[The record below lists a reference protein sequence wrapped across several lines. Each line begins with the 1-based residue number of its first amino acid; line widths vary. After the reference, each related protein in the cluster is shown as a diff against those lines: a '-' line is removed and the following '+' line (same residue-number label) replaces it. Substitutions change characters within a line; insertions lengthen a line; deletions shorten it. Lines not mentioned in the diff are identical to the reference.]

1 MANIR
6 MSQAVLVQELKDWEF
21 KQTDLDN
28 WMPVKTVPTNVH
40 LDLIANDVIPD
51 PFLGFNELKCEWVA
65 DKSWT
70 YRTKLPDIGPTR
82 EGQVHELVFDGLDT
96 FATVKVNGNVVLE
109 SDNMFIP
116 HRIDVT
122 KKLEGGSANFLE
134 IDFRSALY
142 EGRKIKDAHPEHK
155 WVGFNADMARL
166 ATRKAQY
173 HWGWDWGPVL
183 MTCGPWRA
191 VRLETSYA
199 RISDMRVDYDLNES
213 LDDVVVRVAVSTE
226 RSSETDV
233 KIAIRSDKDLISEKT
248 VTVDS
253 KGFAKA
259 DFHISQPKLWYP
271 YGYGKQPLYTCEAVL
286 VLNGHD
292 VQSCSRRIGFR
303 RGELVQ
309 EPDEVGKTFFFRING
324 IDVFCGGSCWIPADS
339 FTPRITKERYQ
350 SWLQTMVDGYQVMI
364 RIWGGGIWEED
375 IFYDTCDELGILVWQ
390 DFMFGCGNYPAAIK
404 EFRDSVEAECVAQVK
419 RIRHHPSIII
429 YAGNNEDY
437 QVQEQCGL
445 TYDYSDKNPEN
456 WLKTDFPA
464 RYIYEKMLPEV
475 IASHSPHVPYH
486 PGSPWGDG
494 LISSDQTV
502 GDMHQW
508 NVWHGTQEKYQIFDT
523 LGGRFNSEFGMEAF
537 PHIDTIK
544 YYVTDPT
551 ELYPQSHMIDFH
563 NKADGHERRIA
574 TYLIENFRTTDP
586 SLEAYIHLTQLSQS
600 DALMYGYR
608 GWRRQWGQKRHC
620 GGALVWQFNDCWP
633 VTSWAIIDYFQRKK
647 PAYYAMR
654 RVLAPI
660 AIAVKRAHHDW
671 SVVHARPAKTS
682 TYECWVSSNS
692 TKDVT
697 ASKVELK
704 FISIAT
710 GKEIKRAM
718 TRESIKITA
727 NGTTNIFEGVIDN
740 EKEEPHVLAA
750 RIWVDGEGGLVS
762 RDVDW
767 PQPLK
772 YLNMEKRGVKV
783 SFNDGKIT
791 VTSNKPTKGLV
802 FEERE
807 GVLVNDS
814 AVDIVPG
821 DEQVITVRGLK
832 SGDAPLKWRYYGQ
845 LMEDLSASVDRY
857 RSVFERLFPGRSI
870 EQLAPLSKDDLIAII
885 GIPPAKNDQS
895 TQISELGSP
904 ISTLGSEGAESL
916 ETLIQ
921 APEQDPVADEA
932 TLHQARVH
940 GISDDVNGLS
950 LSLDRPS
957 SYVGVSSI
965 TAALKVICRVAPATR
980 RLLALGHTE
989 TALPSRTDSPD
1000 VTSIDPA
1007 YLPPAELGQVLIET
1021 YFRKVH
1027 PLMPMLDEKH
1037 FWQTWLYGERKDHAW
1052 MALLNTVLALGSVMS
1067 SDCTDN
1073 SHDAYYQR
1081 AMQLLDLDSLG
1092 SGNLLVVQALG
1103 LLSGYYLHYV
1113 SRPNLANSLMGAT
1126 LRQATVLGLHREYTD
1141 AGVDSGI
1148 SAHKTMSADIRRRTW
1163 WSLYVLDTWAN
1174 TTTGRPS
1181 LGQQDKG
1188 ITVQVPY
1195 VKDVSDPATASFL
1208 PLVHNV
1214 AFCRIASQIQD
1225 VLSAS
1230 PLLPFDDL
1238 NRLDKELLQ
1247 WHTSLPIYLKPA
1259 SSSTTENQRP
1269 QKRDTIAKILET
1281 PSMIM
1286 HWKYQ
1291 NLRLL
1296 LHRPYLLATALRNG
1310 DRDLLSAEEKVG
1322 STRCQAIAA
1331 RTIEDISDVCPEDL
1345 LAGWNGVWFM
1355 YQAVMVPLVCIS
1367 SSLGK
1372 SRKQVADDKQNIAT
1386 TNLTTVE
1393 TADEDAK
1400 HHEQVRLQERQALI
1414 EKALQFFER
1423 MDRWSVAAKKSHD
1436 VVSRLYEV
1444 SKILASDNWEHIL
1457 AAQDQSARVHN
1468 PSLDIGTAVSG
1479 HIDQANDFDKTQLP
1493 FSSSDMM
1500 TKDIWGLS
1508 PNGAAAMNN
1517 FWFDDMMWD
1526 VPVADIE
1533 MFENTGNGLSYS
1545 ELDWLASLDT
1555 QTANEQTWQ
1564 FQQ

>member
-1 MANIR
+1 MTQPATK
-6 MSQAVLVQELKDWEF
+6 QALVTREIKESWEF
-21 KQTDLDN
+21 KQTDLDD

-40 LDLIANDVIPD
+40 LDLIANNVIPD

-70 YRTKLPDIGPTR
+70 YRTTLPDVGAAKD
-82 EGQVHELVFDGLDT
+82 GQVHELVFDGLDT
-96 FATVKVNGNVVLE
+96 FATVKVNGDVVLE

-116 HRIDVT
+116 HRVNVT
-122 KKLEGGSANFLE
+122 EALKNADSNVLE
-134 IDFRSALY
+134 IDFRSALV

-199 RISDMRVDYDLNES
+199 RISDLRVDYDLNKS
-213 LDDVVVRVAVSTE
+213 LDDVIVRVSVNTE
-226 RSSETDV
+226 RSHGADARISILDGSDV
-233 KIAIRSDKDLISEKT
+233 IFEKT
-248 VTVDS
+248 VAIDS
-253 KGFAKA
+253 KGLAKA
-259 DFHISQPKLWYP
+259 DFHIAHPKLWYP
-271 YGYGKQPLYTCEAVL
+271 HGYGEQPLYTCQAVL
-286 VLNGHD
+286 VIKGQD
-292 VQSCSRRIGFR
+292 IQTCGRKTGFR

-324 IDVFCGGSCWIPADS
+324 VDVFCGGSCWIPADS
-339 FTPRITKERYQ
+339 FTPRVTKAKYQ
-350 SWLQTMVDGYQVMI
+350 SWLQTLVDGYQVMV

-404 EFRDSVEAECVAQVK
+404 EFRESVEAECVAQVK
-419 RIRHHPSIII
+419 RIRHHPSIVI

-445 TYDYSDKNPEN
+445 TYDYADKDPEN
-456 WLKTDFPA
+456 WLRTDFPA
-464 RYIYEKMLPEV
+464 RYLYEKTLPEV
-475 IASHSPHVPYH
+475 IAAHSPHVPYH

-544 YYVTDPT
+544 YYVTDPA

-574 TYLIENFRTTDP
+574 TYLIENFRTTDT

-608 GWRRQWGQKRHC
+608 GWRQQWGKKRLC
-620 GGALVWQFNDCWP
+620 GGALVWQLNDCWP

-660 AIAVKRAHHDW
+660 AVAVKRAHHDW

-682 TYECWVSSNS
+682 PFECWVSSNS
-692 TKDVT
+692 TKEVT
-697 ASKVELK
+697 ATKVELK

-710 GKEIKRAM
+710 GKEIKEALVKKNV
-718 TRESIKITA
+718 KITA
-727 NGTTNIFEGVIDN
+727 NGTTNVFDGELNN

-750 RIWVDGEGGLVS
+750 RIWIEGESDVIS

-772 YLNMEKRGVKV
+772 YLNMDERGVKV
-783 SFNDGKIT
+783 TFDDGKIT
-791 VTSNKPTKGLV
+791 VTSAKPTKGLV

-821 DEQVITVRGLK
+821 DQQTITVKGLK
-832 SGDAPLKWRYYGQ
+832 PGDAPLKWRYYGQ
-845 LMEDLSASVDRY
+845 ILQAEKDSLRWCYTLRPIKRMLVSTRSHLFGSCHPRIEDLAASVERY
-857 RSVFERLFPGRSI
+857 RLVFQRLFPGRDI
-870 EQLAPLSKDDLIAII
+870 EQLALLSKDDLVAALDAP
-885 GIPPAKNDQS
+885 PPATDLS
-895 TQISELGSP
+895 TRTLELGSP
-904 ISTLGSEGAESL
+904 TSTLESEGADSL

-932 TLHQARVH
+932 TRHQARVQ

-980 RLLALGHTE
+980 RLLALGQPE
-989 TALPSRTDSPD
+989 TALPSRTGSPSLD
-1000 VTSIDPA
+1000 LENLDPM
-1007 YLPPAELGQVLIET
+1007 YTPPADVGHVLIET
-1021 YFRKVH
+1021 YFNKVH
-1027 PLMPMLDEKH
+1027 PLMPMLDEQQ
-1037 FWQTWLYGERKDHAW
+1037 FWQIWLYGERRDSAW
-1052 MALLNTVLALGSVMS
+1052 LALLNTVLALGSVMS
-1067 SDCTDN
+1067 SECTSN
-1073 SHDAYYQR
+1073 AHEAYYQR

-1092 SGNLLVVQALG
+1092 SGNTLVVQALG
-1103 LLSGYYLHYV
+1103 LLSGYY
-1113 SRPNLANSLMGAT
+1113 RPNLANNLMGAT
-1126 LRQATVLGLHREYTD
+1126 LRQATVLD
-1141 AGVDSGI
+1141 A
-1148 SAHKTMSADIRRRTW
+1148 
-1163 WSLYVLDTWAN
+1163 
-1174 TTTGRPS
+1174 
-1181 LGQQDKG
+1181 QD
-1188 ITVQVPY
+1188 PE
-1195 VKDVSDPATASFL
+1195 TAKFL
-1208 PLVHNV
+1208 PLVYNV
-1214 AFCRIASQIQD
+1214 QFCRIATQIQD
-1225 VLSAS
+1225 ALCAT
-1230 PLLPFDDL
+1230 PILPFDEL
-1238 NRLDKELLQ
+1238 NRLDRELLQ
-1247 WHTSLPIYLKPA
+1247 WHTDLPA
-1259 SSSTTENQRP
+1259 SLKLDASTNGNSQQSSKTHPDAAGILRTT
-1269 QKRDTIAKILET
+1269 
-1281 PSMIM
+1281 SMIM
-1286 HWKYQ
+1286 HWRYQ

-1296 LHRPYLLATALRNG
+1296 LHRPYLLATALRSG
-1310 DRDLLSAEEKVG
+1310 SDATLSAEEKVG
-1322 STRCQAIAA
+1322 VGRCRAVAA
-1331 RTIEDISDVCPEDL
+1331 RTISDISSMCPEDL

-1355 YQAVMVPLVCIS
+1355 YQAVMVPLVCAF

-1372 SRKQVADDKQNIAT
+1372 SQSRPMDETQSETDGREKASDKARTRDQT
-1386 TNLTTVE
+1386 G
-1393 TADEDAK
+1393 
-1400 HHEQVRLQERQALI
+1400 LQEWQAQIEQAL
-1414 EKALQFFER
+1414 QYFER
-1423 MDRWSVAAKKSHD
+1423 MTHWSTTAKKSRD
-1436 VVSRLYEV
+1436 VVSRLYEA
-1444 SKILASDNWEHIL
+1444 SKHLADQDFRSRFS
-1457 AAQDQSARVHN
+1457 AQDQFLRATN
-1468 PSLDIGTAVSG
+1468 QPQNLDSVATNQEVNENTLD
-1479 HIDQANDFDKTQLP
+1479 HTQTSMPTSNLL
-1493 FSSSDMM
+1493 
-1500 TKDIWGLS
+1500 TEDIWGLS

-1526 VPVADIE
+1526 IPAVDTD
-1533 MFENTGNGLSYS
+1533 MFDNTGTGFAYN
-1545 ELDWLASLDT
+1545 ELDWLSSLNYHNGGD
-1555 QTANEQTWQ
+1555 QGWQ
-1564 FQQ
+1564 YQPQ

>member
-1 MANIR
+1 MSNFTANMTR
-6 MSQAVLVQELKDWEF
+6 TTEMLVQELRNSWEF

-40 LDLIANDVIPD
+40 LDLIANDIIPD

-70 YRTKLPDIGPTR
+70 YRTKLPDVGPTR
-82 EGQVHELVFDGLDT
+82 EGAIHELVFDGLDT
-96 FATVKVNGNVVLE
+96 FATVKVNGDVVLE

-122 KKLEGGSANFLE
+122 KELKGGSVNVLE
-134 IDFRSALY
+134 IDFRSALV

-199 RISDMRVDYDLNES
+199 RISDMRVDYDLSKS
-213 LDDVVVRVAVSTE
+213 LDDVVVRIAVSTE
-226 RSSETDV
+226 RSSQADV
-233 KIAIRSDKDLISEKT
+233 KIAIHLGKDLIFEKT
-248 VTVDS
+248 VSVDS
-253 KGFAKA
+253 KGVAKA
-259 DFHISQPKLWYP
+259 DFHISHPRLWFP
-271 YGYGKQPLYTCEAVL
+271 HGYGKQSLYTCEAVL
-286 VLNGHD
+286 ILNGRNVH
-292 VQSCSRRIGFR
+292 SCSRKTGFR

-350 SWLQTMVDGYQVMI
+350 SWLQTMVDGYQIMI
-364 RIWGGGIWEED
+364 RVWGGGIWEED

-419 RIRHHPSIII
+419 RIRHHPSIVI

-445 TYDYSDKNPEN
+445 TYDYADKNPEN

-544 YYVTDPT
+544 YYVTDPA

-574 TYLIENFRTTDP
+574 TYLIENFRTTDT
-586 SLEAYIHLTQLSQS
+586 SLESYIHLTQLSQS

-620 GGALVWQFNDCWP
+620 GGALVWQLNDCWP

-682 TYECWVSSNS
+682 SYECWVSSNS

-704 FISIAT
+704 FISIAS
-710 GKEIKRAM
+710 GLEIKQAL
-718 TRESIKITA
+718 TRDKVRITA
-727 NGTTNIFEGVIDN
+727 NGTTNIFEGEINN

-750 RIWVDGEGGLVS
+750 RIWIDGEDKVVS

-772 YLNMEKRGVKV
+772 YLNMEERGVKV

-791 VTSNKPTKGLV
+791 VTSDKPTKGLV

-821 DEQVITVRGLK
+821 DEQIITVRGLRP
-832 SGDAPLKWRYYGQ
+832 GDAPLKWRYYGQ
-845 LMEDLSASVDRY
+845 
-857 RSVFERLFPGRSI
+857 
-870 EQLAPLSKDDLIAII
+870 
-885 GIPPAKNDQS
+885 
-895 TQISELGSP
+895 
-904 ISTLGSEGAESL
+904 
-916 ETLIQ
+916 
-921 APEQDPVADEA
+921 
-932 TLHQARVH
+932 
-940 GISDDVNGLS
+940 
-950 LSLDRPS
+950 
-957 SYVGVSSI
+957 
-965 TAALKVICRVAPATR
+965 
-980 RLLALGHTE
+980 
-989 TALPSRTDSPD
+989 
-1000 VTSIDPA
+1000 
-1007 YLPPAELGQVLIET
+1007 
-1021 YFRKVH
+1021 
-1027 PLMPMLDEKH
+1027 
-1037 FWQTWLYGERKDHAW
+1037 
-1052 MALLNTVLALGSVMS
+1052 
-1067 SDCTDN
+1067 
-1073 SHDAYYQR
+1073 
-1081 AMQLLDLDSLG
+1081 
-1092 SGNLLVVQALG
+1092 
-1103 LLSGYYLHYV
+1103 
-1113 SRPNLANSLMGAT
+1113 
-1126 LRQATVLGLHREYTD
+1126 
-1141 AGVDSGI
+1141 
-1148 SAHKTMSADIRRRTW
+1148 
-1163 WSLYVLDTWAN
+1163 
-1174 TTTGRPS
+1174 
-1181 LGQQDKG
+1181 
-1188 ITVQVPY
+1188 
-1195 VKDVSDPATASFL
+1195 
-1208 PLVHNV
+1208 
-1214 AFCRIASQIQD
+1214 
-1225 VLSAS
+1225 
-1230 PLLPFDDL
+1230 
-1238 NRLDKELLQ
+1238 
-1247 WHTSLPIYLKPA
+1247 
-1259 SSSTTENQRP
+1259 
-1269 QKRDTIAKILET
+1269 
-1281 PSMIM
+1281 
-1286 HWKYQ
+1286 
-1291 NLRLL
+1291 
-1296 LHRPYLLATALRNG
+1296 
-1310 DRDLLSAEEKVG
+1310 
-1322 STRCQAIAA
+1322 
-1331 RTIEDISDVCPEDL
+1331 
-1345 LAGWNGVWFM
+1345 
-1355 YQAVMVPLVCIS
+1355 
-1367 SSLGK
+1367 
-1372 SRKQVADDKQNIAT
+1372 
-1386 TNLTTVE
+1386 
-1393 TADEDAK
+1393 
-1400 HHEQVRLQERQALI
+1400 
-1414 EKALQFFER
+1414 
-1423 MDRWSVAAKKSHD
+1423 
-1436 VVSRLYEV
+1436 
-1444 SKILASDNWEHIL
+1444 
-1457 AAQDQSARVHN
+1457 
-1468 PSLDIGTAVSG
+1468 
-1479 HIDQANDFDKTQLP
+1479 
-1493 FSSSDMM
+1493 
-1500 TKDIWGLS
+1500 
-1508 PNGAAAMNN
+1508 
-1517 FWFDDMMWD
+1517 
-1526 VPVADIE
+1526 
-1533 MFENTGNGLSYS
+1533 
-1545 ELDWLASLDT
+1545 
-1555 QTANEQTWQ
+1555 
-1564 FQQ
+1564 

>member
-1 MANIR
+1 
-6 MSQAVLVQELKDWEF
+6 
-21 KQTDLDN
+21 
-28 WMPVKTVPTNVH
+28 
-40 LDLIANDVIPD
+40 
-51 PFLGFNELKCEWVA
+51 
-65 DKSWT
+65 
-70 YRTKLPDIGPTR
+70 
-82 EGQVHELVFDGLDT
+82 
-96 FATVKVNGNVVLE
+96 
-109 SDNMFIP
+109 
-116 HRIDVT
+116 
-122 KKLEGGSANFLE
+122 
-134 IDFRSALY
+134 
-142 EGRKIKDAHPEHK
+142 
-155 WVGFNADMARL
+155 
-166 ATRKAQY
+166 
-173 HWGWDWGPVL
+173 
-183 MTCGPWRA
+183 
-191 VRLETSYA
+191 
-199 RISDMRVDYDLNES
+199 
-213 LDDVVVRVAVSTE
+213 
-226 RSSETDV
+226 
-233 KIAIRSDKDLISEKT
+233 
-248 VTVDS
+248 
-253 KGFAKA
+253 
-259 DFHISQPKLWYP
+259 
-271 YGYGKQPLYTCEAVL
+271 
-286 VLNGHD
+286 
-292 VQSCSRRIGFR
+292 
-303 RGELVQ
+303 
-309 EPDEVGKTFFFRING
+309 
-324 IDVFCGGSCWIPADS
+324 
-339 FTPRITKERYQ
+339 
-350 SWLQTMVDGYQVMI
+350 
-364 RIWGGGIWEED
+364 
-375 IFYDTCDELGILVWQ
+375 
-390 DFMFGCGNYPAAIK
+390 
-404 EFRDSVEAECVAQVK
+404 
-419 RIRHHPSIII
+419 
-429 YAGNNEDY
+429 
-437 QVQEQCGL
+437 
-445 TYDYSDKNPEN
+445 
-456 WLKTDFPA
+456 
-464 RYIYEKMLPEV
+464 
-475 IASHSPHVPYH
+475 
-486 PGSPWGDG
+486 
-494 LISSDQTV
+494 
-502 GDMHQW
+502 
-508 NVWHGTQEKYQIFDT
+508 
-523 LGGRFNSEFGMEAF
+523 
-537 PHIDTIK
+537 
-544 YYVTDPT
+544 
-551 ELYPQSHMIDFH
+551 
-563 NKADGHERRIA
+563 
-574 TYLIENFRTTDP
+574 
-586 SLEAYIHLTQLSQS
+586 
-600 DALMYGYR
+600 
-608 GWRRQWGQKRHC
+608 
-620 GGALVWQFNDCWP
+620 
-633 VTSWAIIDYFQRKK
+633 
-647 PAYYAMR
+647 
-654 RVLAPI
+654 
-660 AIAVKRAHHDW
+660 
-671 SVVHARPAKTS
+671 
-682 TYECWVSSNS
+682 
-692 TKDVT
+692 
-697 ASKVELK
+697 
-704 FISIAT
+704 
-710 GKEIKRAM
+710 
-718 TRESIKITA
+718 
-727 NGTTNIFEGVIDN
+727 
-740 EKEEPHVLAA
+740 
-750 RIWVDGEGGLVS
+750 
-762 RDVDW
+762 
-767 PQPLK
+767 
-772 YLNMEKRGVKV
+772 MEKRGVKV

-821 DEQVITVRGLK
+821 DEQVITVRGAIKTTPIVTLHGAQVGRGWNIYIHLASARGRK
-832 SGDAPLKWRYYGQ
+832 SPTPDQSASISFSTLIQCAVSCNVIQVNRNYPAAMFHTFQATETNGEDTHDAAKLHRPLGARRITTSNACGAERYAAMVLHPADNVYTISKQMLVFTLSHHRVSYTKGSKLMFLR

-1141 AGVDSGI
+1141 AGVDNDGHGG
-1148 SAHKTMSADIRRRTW
+1148 AYT
-1163 WSLYVLDTWAN
+1163 SLTLGQSKLACPLSPN

-1195 VKDVSDPATASFL
+1195 VSILIQVVMRSGPSFL

-1533 MFENTGNGLSYS
+1533 MFENTGNGLPGNFSNESSCACIDAVPFEDVFGVFPSTSQLPEQVVWKTNIREQFEISSPSIELQKEIISLQRKKIEVSVPLDSSRQLMRDERSGIFDPEIRDNLLVIQFSKNCS
-1545 ELDWLASLDT
+1545 EGRLYLVQALSQNAHKIPQCGSARIHTIAGVIGLDVVRVVAVDQSTLASEHLVYEHCDSCW
-1555 QTANEQTWQ
+1555 ERVDRSRG
-1564 FQQ
+1564 